1 MSDNWRKSYFEKYP
15 CSGEIFTNGTGNIVI
30 RGTIKSSDAN
40 PIVTYWAPNP
50 PNYRTSY
57 TGSALPYPNP
67 SIAYENTPNKGK
79 VRANNRRFEIRIK
92 YPNSYYAGLGNVYM
106 QPLVH
111 FKICEKTCEQ
121 SKIFTL
127 KLGEGAPFRMLT
139 YPSPPET
146 APRCSPMFYYGRDRY
161 PVRTQEQ
168 ILIDSGY
175 PKENKMPKNFWGLAI
190 PQ

>member
-1 MSDNWRKSYFEKYP
+1 MEKKLFLKNILVREKYLLME
-15 CSGEIFTNGTGNIVI
+15 SGNIVI

-92 YPNSYYAGLGNVYM
+92 YP
-106 QPLVH
+106 
-111 FKICEKTCEQ
+111 K
-121 SKIFTL
+121 
-127 KLGEGAPFRMLT
+127 
-139 YPSPPET
+139 
-146 APRCSPMFYYGRDRY
+146 
-161 PVRTQEQ
+161 
-168 ILIDSGY
+168 
-175 PKENKMPKNFWGLAI
+175 
-190 PQ
+190 